1 MSDLSKSA
9 RRFRERMRAAG
20 HEVDVVA
27 LSSSTRTAK
36 EAADTIGCEVAQ
48 IAKSI
53 VFRTRKDDRADRAV
67 IVVASGTNRVSV
79 DKVTALVGAELDS
92 ANGTFVKKTVGYAI
106 GGVPPAGHDGECL
119 VVLDR
124 DLRNFDEVWAAAG
137 TPFAVF
143 RIEPGALPALTGAD
157 WADIAE

>member
-9 RRFRERMRAAG
+9 RRFRERMREAG
-20 HEVDVVA
+20 HDIDVVG
-27 LSSSTRTAK
+27 LSSSTRTAQ
-36 EAADTIGCEVAQ
+36 EAADTIGCSVAQ

-53 VFRTRKDDRADRAV
+53 VFRTEDGDRAV
-67 IVVASGTNRVSV
+67 IAVASGTNRVSI
-79 DKVTALVGAELDS
+79 DKVSALVGTKLLG
-92 ANGTFVKKTVGYAI
+92 ANGNFVKKTVGYAI
-106 GGVPPAGHDGECL
+106 GGVPPAGHDGDTV

-124 DLRNFDEVWAAAG
+124 DLTAFDEIWAAAG

-143 RIEPGALPALTGAD
+143 KLEPAQLPALTGAD